1 MTESQ
6 IVSKFGHYE
15 VYVDGEFVCS
25 ADTLAEA
32 ARELEGVLEER
43 RRTELWMKNW

>member
-6 IVSKFGHYE
+6 IINKFGHYE
-15 VYVDGEFVCS
+15 VYVDGEFMCS

-32 ARELEGVLEER
+32 ARELEEVLEER
-43 RRTELWMKNW
+43 RRTELWMENF